1 MKKLFF
7 YLIIINS
14 FLYANNVKILL
25 KQNKCMSCHNVMGIK
40 SAPSF
45 SMILKMNSGWF
56 GISKNSIKNS
66 IKNGSQGKYPMFS
79 DVKMPAY
86 KNLSNQDLNALTR
99 WIISRGSKGMHNCM
113 RFREH
118 KMKGMR

>member
-14 FLYANNVKILL
+14 FLYANSAEILL
-25 KQNKCMSCHNVMGIK
+25 KQNKCMSCHNIMGIK

-56 GISKNSIKNS
+56 GISRNSIKNS

-86 KNLSNQDLNALTR
+86 KHLSNQDLNTLAR
-99 WIISRGSKGMHNCM
+99 WIVHNGSKGMHNCM
-113 RFREH
+113 RFKKH
-118 KMKGMR
+118 QMKGMR